1 MLNKEN
7 WNEAFEI
14 LKSNSNI
21 GFEGGGITSFD
32 NLTLQGALTLLE
44 NKFLDPEEK
53 QNFAPTINDMIE
65 FVRTNFPDKIGF
77 HGYIVPPRRE
87 DVRISFE
94 GINNIPNSIFTKK
107 ELETIFN
114 FFNYA
119 NELKLTRKNVWV
131 WYD

>member
-7 WNEAFEI
+7 WNKAFEI

-21 GFEGGGITSFD
+21 GSEGGGITHFNS
-32 NLTLQGALTLLE
+32 LTLQGALTLLE
-44 NKFLDPEEK
+44 NKFLDPEER
-53 QNFAPTINDMIE
+53 QNLAPTVNDMIE
-65 FVRTNFPDKIGF
+65 FIKANFPDKIGF
-77 HGYIVPPRRE
+77 HGYIVSPRRE

-94 GINNIPNSIFTKK
+94 GINNLSNSTFTKK

-114 FFNYA
+114 FFDYA
-119 NELKLTRKNVWV
+119 DELKLARKSIWV

>member
-21 GFEGGGITSFD
+21 GSESFGITYFD

-44 NKFLDPEEK
+44 NELLDPEEK
-53 QNFAPTINDMIE
+53 QNLSPTINDMIE

-77 HGYIVPPRRE
+77 HGYIVSPRRE

-94 GINNIPNSIFTKK
+94 GINNLLKSTFTKK
-107 ELETIFN
+107 ELEIIYKFS
-114 FFNYA
+114 NYA
-119 NELKLTRKNVWV
+119 DELKLTRKNVWV
-131 WYD
+131 RYD

>member
-32 NLTLQGALTLLE
+32 NLTLQGALALLE
-44 NKFLDPEEK
+44 NEFLDLEER
-53 QNFAPTINDMIE
+53 QNSAPTISNIIE
-65 FVRTNFPDKIGF
+65 FVKTNFPDKIGF
-77 HGYIVPPRRE
+77 HGYIVSPKRK

-94 GINNIPNSIFTKK
+94 GINNLPNSFFSKK
-107 ELETIFN
+107 ELEIIYNYFN
-114 FFNYA
+114 SA
-119 NELKLTRKNVWV
+119 DELELTRKNIWI